1 VPKDKKESHERVVN
15 AAKNEFMKYGFK
27 DASMRRIAANA
38 NMTASGLY
46 KHFLSKEDMFSAL
59 VEPAYNALMELYDDA
74 IYETKRMINKNSV
87 SDLKLSMD
95 ESKQIMTCIY
105 DHFDEFKLIIC
116 RSEGTRYENFLREVA
131 EMGEKNTLEFMEFL
145 KAKGKKLSNY
155 REKEFHLLTST
166 YVDAVFQTVKHNFTK
181 EEALHYAATLDEFFS
196 VSWKIYFGY

>member
-1 VPKDKKESHERVVN
+1 MPKDKTESHERIVN
-15 AAKNEFMKYGFK
+15 AAKNEFMEYGFK

-38 NMTASGLY
+38 HMTASGLY

-59 VEPAYNALMELYDDA
+59 VEPAYNALMGLYEDA
-74 IYETKRMINKNSV
+74 LYRTKRYISNHDYGELN
-87 SDLKLSMD
+87 LSLD
-95 ESKQIMTCIY
+95 ESVQIMTCIY

-116 RSEGTRYENFLREVA
+116 RSEGTRYENFLHEVA

-166 YVDAVFQTVKHNFTK
+166 YVDAVFQTVKHNFTN